1 MPAADPIQYFDYLVI
16 GGGSGGYA
24 AARTA
29 RETCQRVAIIDAAP
43 ELGGL
48 CILRGCM
55 PSKTLL
61 YSAEVLHLA
70 HQAEKF
76 GLKIPQAQADGS
88 ALQQRKQTLIREFA
102 EYRQEQLQSD
112 RFTLYRQSARFLD
125 PDTIAL
131 EDGTRLTADHILIAT
146 GSTVTTPPIPGL
158 AEAPIWTS
166 DDVLDLDHIPE
177 SIIVLGGGIVA
188 CELAQFLNRIGSRVI
203 QIQRSPRLL
212 KAFPTEASNTL
223 ARAFTDAGI
232 ELYTNTQI
240 QSITRGAGA
249 FTVTFTH
256 HGETRTVQAL
266 HCLNALGR
274 RPNTDQLDLTAA
286 GIETQPSGHIACDAH
301 QRTRNPRVYACGDV
315 AGPHEIVHTAILQG
329 ECAARHATGRRAS
342 PVNYDHL
349 VTVVFTDPQIA
360 TVGLNESQLKVRN
373 IDYLSADYP
382 FDDHGKSILMEAK
395 YGYVKVY
402 AAPDGTVLGAEC
414 VSKDAGE
421 LIHALAVAVTLRAK
435 INDLLQ
441 VHWYHPT
448 LSEIWTYPLE
458 DIREALAELEV

>member
-1 MPAADPIQYFDYLVI
+1 MPATPTQHFDYLVI

-29 RETCQRVAIIDAAP
+29 RETCERVAIVDAAP

-70 HQAEKF
+70 QSGNTF
-76 GLKIPQAQADGS
+76 GLEIPSARVDAK
-88 ALQQRKQTLIREFA
+88 ALQARKQNLIREFA
-102 EYRQEQLQSD
+102 EYRQDQLHSE
-112 RFTLYRQSARFLD
+112 RFTLFRQRARFLN
-125 PDTIAL
+125 PNTIAL
-131 EDGTRLTADHILIAT
+131 EDGTELSADHIMLAT
-146 GSTVTTPPIPGL
+146 GSTVATPPIPGL
-158 AEAPIWTS
+158 DSPDIWTS
-166 DDVLDLDHIPE
+166 DAVLDLDYVPE

-188 CELAQFLNRIGSRVI
+188 CELAQFLHRIGTQVTL
-203 QIQRSPRLL
+203 IQRSPRLL
-212 KAFPTEASNTL
+212 KAFPTQAADTL
-223 ARAFTDAGI
+223 KQAFTDSGI
-232 ELYTNTQI
+232 QVYTETAI
-240 QSITRGAGA
+240 QEIKPTADG

-256 HGETRTVQAL
+256 AGETQTVQAA

-274 RPNTDQLDLTAA
+274 RPNTDGLDLPAA
-286 GIETQPSGHIACDAH
+286 GIKTLPSGHIACDSH
-301 QRTRNPRVYACGDV
+301 QRSSNPRVYACGDV

-329 ECAARHATGRRAS
+329 ECAAKHATARPAE
-342 PVNYDHL
+342 PLDYDHL
-349 VTVVFTDPQIA
+349 TTVVFTDPQIA
-360 TVGLNESQLKVRN
+360 TVGLNETQLKERG
-373 IDYLSADYP
+373 IDSLAADYP

-402 AAPDGTVLGAEC
+402 AGHDGTVLGAEC
-414 VSKDAGE
+414 VGKDAGE
-421 LIHALAVAVTLRAK
+421 LMHALAVAVTLKAK
-435 INDLLQ
+435 VSDLLK

-458 DIREALAELEV
+458 DIQEALAELKG